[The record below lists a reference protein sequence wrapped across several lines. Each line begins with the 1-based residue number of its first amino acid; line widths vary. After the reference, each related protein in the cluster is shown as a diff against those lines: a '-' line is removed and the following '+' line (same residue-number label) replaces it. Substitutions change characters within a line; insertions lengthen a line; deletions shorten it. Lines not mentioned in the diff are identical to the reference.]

1 MASRKAQT
9 VPATG
14 AKNKSVLVASGV
26 TLGITTRSMARA
38 TSATSFTSASTL
50 SREQKHPRHEPLITL
65 ASLRAPRGESPRKY
79 SESMLS
85 DADSSDSSAMQVMT
99 IGATSID
106 EQLAQMNE
114 AIARLTRTVEE
125 KDLQI
130 AALVSR
136 LEPQDDE
143 NPNPEDEPQVEKN
156 DAKPEPDQAAAL
168 MGSLSIQQLQE
179 MITNTIKAQYEGSS
193 NTSELYSKP
202 YSKKIDALRMPRGY
216 QPPKFMQFDGK
227 GNPKQHVAHFVETCN
242 NAGTEGDYLAKQFV
256 RSLKGNAFEWYTDL
270 EPESINSWEQLERE
284 FLNRFYST
292 RRTVSMLELTSTKQW
307 KDEPVIDYINRWRT
321 LSLDCKD
328 RLSETSSIEMCIQ
341 GMQWGL
347 QYILQGIKPR
357 TFEELATRAHD
368 MELSIAHH
376 GKKEPIANYKN
387 DKVLETKV
395 EKATWK
401 STKEAMTVN
410 KAPVKIPTRGK
421 AIQTKAFRDQEM
433 RRRTLKELEEK
444 IYPFPDSDVVA
455 MLDDL
460 LDKKVISLPECRRPE
475 EVNHTDNPRYCKF
488 HRFISHP
495 TEKCFVLKDLI
506 LKLAQQG
513 KIELDLEDTVAVH
526 TTTIVFESLDP
537 VHLRSMHDHS
547 CQCSSHMAPP
557 TQPSPGASNQDAS
570 TGDKKGWTSVTY
582 KKTRKPIPQATR
594 PKDKPKPAPR
604 TSVFERLNYSKPRIA
619 ALDRISGRYQNSVFK
634 RLETPTPQR
643 SVFERLS
650 KPKKQSG
657 TARSPPQRS
666 ALDRREETKKPSRNR
681 KTTPKGDKLDSLAG
695 KDDVQSLIPSRM
707 KRQSTLEV
715 DTKGP
720 LKVRRRTIIYTGQ
733 SSRQRTQEDRTG
745 EKAQEDKED
754 EILEE
759 DVTSGSVNS
768 KSSPQSLGACSKNM
782 PVKPSEVEG
791 WTYVTPKKLHKKH
804 MSSPQAH
811 QWERGQNSSC
821 SPLKQCES
829 VGDNETLTR
838 RSSIPITMRDIFP
851 EDFFNYSVKAPC
863 YEDCEERLSQI
874 A

>member
-1 MASRKAQT
+1 
-9 VPATG
+9 
-14 AKNKSVLVASGV
+14 
-26 TLGITTRSMARA
+26 
-38 TSATSFTSASTL
+38 
-50 SREQKHPRHEPLITL
+50 
-65 ASLRAPRGESPRKY
+65 
-79 SESMLS
+79 
-85 DADSSDSSAMQVMT
+85 
-99 IGATSID
+99 
-106 EQLAQMNE
+106 
-114 AIARLTRTVEE
+114 
-125 KDLQI
+125 
-130 AALVSR
+130 
-136 LEPQDDE
+136 
-143 NPNPEDEPQVEKN
+143 
-156 DAKPEPDQAAAL
+156 
-168 MGSLSIQQLQE
+168 
-179 MITNTIKAQYEGSS
+179 
-193 NTSELYSKP
+193 
-202 YSKKIDALRMPRGY
+202 
-216 QPPKFMQFDGK
+216 
-227 GNPKQHVAHFVETCN
+227 
-242 NAGTEGDYLAKQFV
+242 
-256 RSLKGNAFEWYTDL
+256 
-270 EPESINSWEQLERE
+270 
-284 FLNRFYST
+284 
-292 RRTVSMLELTSTKQW
+292 
-307 KDEPVIDYINRWRT
+307 
-321 LSLDCKD
+321 
-328 RLSETSSIEMCIQ
+328 
-341 GMQWGL
+341 
-347 QYILQGIKPR
+347 
-357 TFEELATRAHD
+357 
-368 MELSIAHH
+368 
-376 GKKEPIANYKN
+376 
-387 DKVLETKV
+387 
-395 EKATWK
+395 
-401 STKEAMTVN
+401 
-410 KAPVKIPTRGK
+410 
-421 AIQTKAFRDQEM
+421 M

-475 EVNHTDNPRYCKF
+475 EMNHTDNLRYCKF

-619 ALDRISGRYQNSVFK
+619 ALDRISGRDQNSVFK